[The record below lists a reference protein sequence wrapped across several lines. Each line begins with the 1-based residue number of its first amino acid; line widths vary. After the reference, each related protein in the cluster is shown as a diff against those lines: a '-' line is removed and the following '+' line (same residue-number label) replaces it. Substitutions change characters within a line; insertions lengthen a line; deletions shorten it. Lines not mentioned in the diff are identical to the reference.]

1 MKESALY
8 AELLA
13 RMQTA
18 TDEELLADLTRFVD
32 SFGDHDDD
40 CPGFGAIGR
49 DAELAACACGFARR
63 YDLFAELRNRL
74 ARPPSAR
81 DQPR

>member
-40 CPGFGAIGR
+40 CPGFGAVGR
-49 DAELAACACGFARR
+49 DAELDACACGFARR
-63 YDLFAELRNRL
+63 YDLLAELRDRL
-74 ARPPSAR
+74 ARPRSAR
-81 DQPR
+81 DQPG